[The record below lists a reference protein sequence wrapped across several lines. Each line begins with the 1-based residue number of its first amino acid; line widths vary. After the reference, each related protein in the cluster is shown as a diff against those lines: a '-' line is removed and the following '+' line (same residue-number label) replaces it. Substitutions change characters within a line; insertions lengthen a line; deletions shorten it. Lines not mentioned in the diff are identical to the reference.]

1 MEQEKEKVKTGNL
14 VDFQVL
20 KRLFQFAK
28 PYIRRFY
35 LLVFLTIVLAIL
47 TPIRP
52 YIVQQ
57 AIDGYVPA
65 GDYNGL
71 VFMTSILIAHLILL
85 AVVQYSHTYLS
96 GWVGQVIIKDIRVKL
111 YERLLKLKLKF
122 FDKTP
127 IGRLVTRN
135 VSDIET
141 LANVFSEGIAA
152 LIGDLLQLVFLMGFM
167 FYLDWR
173 LTLVSLSTLPLL
185 IFSTYIFKEKIKVT
199 FNQVRNAV
207 SNLNSFVQEHVT
219 GMNIVQIFNA
229 EKREMDK
236 FKEINQQHTKA
247 HIRSVLY
254 YSIYFPVAEIIQA
267 IAIGMAVWYGAR
279 GILISINTGPGVI
292 IAFIMYIQMFFRP
305 IRMIADRFNTLQMG
319 IVSSQRIFDLLDSE
333 EHLTN
338 EGSYQPEEI
347 KGDVSFSKVWFAYN
361 EEDYVLKDISFE
373 VKEGE
378 TIALVGA
385 TGAGKSSVINLLSRF
400 YEINKGEIEIDG
412 HSLQDYDLS
421 ALRRHI
427 GVVQQDVFL
436 FSDTI
441 RHNITL
447 GNPDI
452 PDEKMKQAAALVGVD
467 KLIERLPGGY
477 DYNVMERGSTLS
489 VGQRQLISFVRA
501 MVYDPKIIVL
511 DEATSSVDTETEE
524 LIQSA
529 IEVLMEGRTAI
540 VIAHRLSTIQGA
552 DKIIVLD
559 KGEVKEIGT
568 HQQLIDKKGF
578 YAKLYQMQYK
588 EVIAS

>member
-20 KRLFQFAK
+20 KRLFQFAQ
-28 PYIRRFY
+28 PYIKRFY

-71 VFMTSILIAHLILL
+71 VFMVSILIAHLILL
-85 AVVQYSHTYLS
+85 AIVQYSHTYLS

-111 YERLLKLKLKF
+111 YQRLLKLKLKF

-152 LIGDLLQLVFLMGFM
+152 LIGDLLQLLFLMGFM

-247 HIRSVLY
+247 HIKSVLY

-338 EGSYQPEEI
+338 EGNYKPEEI
-347 KGDVSFSKVWFAYN
+347 KGKVSFDRVWFAYN
-361 EEDYVLKDISFE
+361 EEDYVLKDISFD

-452 PDEKMKQAAALVGVD
+452 PDEKMKQAAELVGVD

-529 IEVLMEGRTAI
+529 IEVLMKGRTAI

-559 KGEVKEIGT
+559 KGEIKEIGT
-568 HQQLIDKKGF
+568 HQELIDNKGF
-578 YAKLYQMQYK
+578 YANLYQMQYK